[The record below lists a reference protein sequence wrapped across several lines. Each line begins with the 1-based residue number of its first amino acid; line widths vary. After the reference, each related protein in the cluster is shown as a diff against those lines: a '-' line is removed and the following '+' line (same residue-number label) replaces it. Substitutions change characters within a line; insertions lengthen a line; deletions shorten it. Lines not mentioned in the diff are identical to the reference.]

1 MTTLVYPGSF
11 DPLTNGHLDIIE
23 RGAKLAD
30 RLVIGILKNSSKAP
44 MFTLDERIAIMQASI
59 SHLPNVEI
67 ISFDGLLVDFMKS
80 QNAKT
85 VIRGL
90 RAVSDFEYEL
100 QMAQANR
107 DLYPDMETMFLATKV
122 EYSFISSTIVKEI
135 LRYGGNIRHLVP
147 KASIEVIDSILGG
160 KNRFFQF

>member
-11 DPLTNGHLDIIE
+11 DPLTKGHLDIIE

-44 MFTLDERIAIMQASI
+44 MLSLEERIRIMQASI
-59 SHLPNVEI
+59 GHLHNVEI
-67 ISFDGLLVDFMKS
+67 ISFDGLLIDFMKS
-80 QNAKT
+80 QHAKT

-107 DLYPDMETMFLATKV
+107 DLYPEMETLFLATNV
-122 EYSFISSTIVKEI
+122 EFSFISSTIVKEI

-147 KASIEVIDSILGG
+147 KASIEVIESILGG
-160 KNRFFQF
+160 KS

>member
-11 DPLTNGHLDIIE
+11 DPLTKGHLDIIE

-44 MFTLDERIAIMQASI
+44 MFSLEERIRIMQASI
-59 SHLPNVEI
+59 GHLHNVEI
-67 ISFDGLLVDFMKS
+67 ISFDGLLIDFMKS
-80 QNAKT
+80 QHAKT

-100 QMAQANR
+100 QLAQANR
-107 DLYPDMETMFLATKV
+107 DLYPEMETLFLATNV
-122 EYSFISSTIVKEI
+122 EFSFISSTIVKEI

-147 KASIEVIDSILGG
+147 KASIEVIESILGG
-160 KNRFFQF
+160 KS

>member
-44 MFTLDERIAIMQASI
+44 MFTLDERIAIMQAAI

-147 KASIEVIDSILGG
+147 KASIEVIESILGG
-160 KNRFFQF
+160 KK

>member
-1 MTTLVYPGSF
+1 VYPGSF

-44 MFTLDERIAIMQASI
+44 MFTLEERIAIMQAAI

-147 KASIEVIDSILGG
+147 KASIEVIESILGG
-160 KNRFFQF
+160 K

>member
-1 MTTLVYPGSF
+1 MTTIVYPGSF

-59 SHLPNVEI
+59 SHLSNVEI

-80 QNAKT
+80 QHAKT

-147 KASIEVIDSILGG
+147 KASIEVIESILGG
-160 KNRFFQF
+160 KK

>member
-59 SHLPNVEI
+59 SHLSNVEI

-80 QNAKT
+80 QHAKT

-147 KASIEVIDSILGG
+147 KASIEVIESILGG
-160 KNRFFQF
+160 KK

>member
-44 MFTLDERIAIMQASI
+44 MFSLEQRIAIMQAAI

-80 QNAKT
+80 QHAKT

-107 DLYPDMETMFLATKV
+107 DLYPEMETMFLATNV

-147 KASIEVIDSILGG
+147 KASIEVIESILGG
-160 KNRFFQF
+160 K

>member
-1 MTTLVYPGSF
+1 MTTIVYPGSF

-59 SHLPNVEI
+59 SHLSNVEI

-80 QNAKT
+80 QHAKT

-147 KASIEVIDSILGG
+147 KASIELIESILGG
-160 KNRFFQF
+160 KK

>member
-44 MFTLDERIAIMQASI
+44 MFTLEERIAIMQAAI

-147 KASIEVIDSILGG
+147 KASIEVIESILGG
-160 KNRFFQF
+160 K

>member
-160 KNRFFQF
+160 KK

>member
-11 DPLTNGHLDIIE
+11 DPLTKGHLDIIE

-44 MFTLDERIAIMQASI
+44 MFSLEERIRIMQASI
-59 SHLPNVEI
+59 GHLHNVEI
-67 ISFDGLLVDFMKS
+67 ISFDGLLIDFMKS
-80 QNAKT
+80 QHAKT

-107 DLYPDMETMFLATKV
+107 DLYPEMETLFLATNV
-122 EYSFISSTIVKEI
+122 EFSFISSTIVKEI

-147 KASIEVIDSILGG
+147 KASIEVIESILGG
-160 KNRFFQF
+160 KS

>member
-11 DPLTNGHLDIIE
+11 DPLTKGHLDIIE

-44 MFTLDERIAIMQASI
+44 MFSLEERIRIMQASI
-59 SHLPNVEI
+59 GHLHNVEI
-67 ISFDGLLVDFMKS
+67 ISFDGLLIDFMKS
-80 QNAKT
+80 QHAKT

-107 DLYPDMETMFLATKV
+107 DLYPEMETLFLATNV
-122 EYSFISSTIVKEI
+122 EFSFISSTIVKEI
-135 LRYGGNIRHLVP
+135 LRYGGKIRHLVP
-147 KASIEVIDSILGG
+147 QASIVVIESILGG
-160 KNRFFQF
+160 KS

>member
-1 MTTLVYPGSF
+1 MTTIVYPGSF

-59 SHLPNVEI
+59 SHLSNVEI

-80 QNAKT
+80 QHAKT

-147 KASIEVIDSILGG
+147 KASIEIIESILGG
-160 KNRFFQF
+160 KK

>member
-147 KASIEVIDSILGG
+147 KASIEVIESILGG
-160 KNRFFQF
+160 K

>member
-1 MTTLVYPGSF
+1 MSTKAIFPGSF
-11 DPLTNGHLDIIE
+11 DPLTLGHLDIIE

-59 SHLPNVEI
+59 SHLSNVEI

-80 QNAKT
+80 QHAKT

-107 DLYPDMETMFLATKV
+107 DLYPDMETLFLATGV
-122 EYSFISSTIVKEI
+122 QYSYISSTIVKDV
-135 LRYGGNIRHLVP
+135 LRHNGDVQHFVP
-147 KASIEVIDSILGG
+147 QAALDMIYKF
-160 KNRFFQF
+160 RR

>member
-1 MTTLVYPGSF
+1 MTTIVYPGSF

-44 MFTLDERIAIMQASI
+44 MFTLDERIAIMHASI
-59 SHLPNVEI
+59 SHLSNVEI

-80 QNAKT
+80 QHAKT

-147 KASIEVIDSILGG
+147 KASIEVIESILGG
-160 KNRFFQF
+160 KK